1 MNKIEIISNY
11 LDKHYANPRSELNY
25 NKDYELLLAVVMS
38 AQTTDLRVNS
48 VTEKLFKI
56 YPSLEALANAKLADI
71 EKIIR
76 SIGTYKK
83 KAVFIQEIAR
93 ELLKKGYLPNDREFL
108 ESLPGVGRK
117 TASVVLSNLFAVP
130 AIAVDTHVARVSKR
144 LALASEKDDVLEIEK
159 KLMKKFPK
167 ENWIKL
173 HHQMILFGRYHCKAI
188 KPLCETCGLQEQ
200 CNYYKK
206 RLK

>member
-167 ENWIKL
+167 EKD
-173 HHQMILFGRYHCKAI
+173 RKSVV
-188 KPLCETCGLQEQ
+188 
-200 CNYYKK
+200 
-206 RLK
+206 